1 MGTVVDVSTPRIR
14 MEATAAKVVEEKGKA
29 EVKVSVTTTI
39 IPLVQRPKT
48 PRILKVINGV
58 QPI

>member
-1 MGTVVDVSTPRIR
+1 METVEDVSTPRIR

-29 EVKVSVTTTI
+29 EVKVSVTTVI
-39 IPLVQRPKT
+39 SPLVQRLKT
-48 PRILKVINGV
+48 PRILKVRNGV

>member
-1 MGTVVDVSTPRIR
+1 MGTVEDVSTPRIR

-39 IPLVQRPKT
+39 SPLVQRPKT
-48 PRILKVINGV
+48 SRTLKERNGV
-58 QPI
+58 RPI